1 MNTITNLVDHA
12 ILLSD
17 KRFHVTNLE
26 IVESILIN
34 NGYPKSIIKKQ
45 IVKRCK
51 TIDNN
56 GLTNN
61 GDKLIN
67 SKDNMNHTL
76 TIPYVSNVNN
86 DIKRIVRNFVD
97 VGFTIQ
103 KKLDNIIKR
112 GKDRLDNQQV
122 TEVVYKI
129 NCNKCDKVYIG
140 QTKRHLGTRIKE
152 HRNNIK
158 NKSGNFSVVTDHRL
172 SLSHNFDWDNPNI
185 LHKEKNRKKREIAE
199 MFLIKKFDYTI
210 NLQKDTENLSPIY
223 DKTIL

>member
-1 MNTITNLVDHA
+1 MNLVDHA

-17 KRFHVTNLE
+17 KRFHVKNLE
-26 IVESILIN
+26 IVESILRN
-34 NGYPKSIIKKQ
+34 NGYPKNIIKKQ
-45 IVKRCK
+45 IIKRCK
-51 TIDNN
+51 TIENK

-61 GDKLIN
+61 VNKLIN
-67 SKDNMNHTL
+67 SKDNTNYTMI
-76 TIPYVSNVNN
+76 IPYVSNVS
-86 DIKRIVRNFVD
+86 DDLKRIVRNFVD
-97 VGFTIQ
+97 VGFSIP

-112 GKDRLDNQQV
+112 GKDRLDNQQE

-129 NCNKCDKVYIG
+129 NCNNCDKVYIG

-172 SLSHNFDWDNPNI
+172 SLSHDFDWDNPNI

-199 MFLIKKFDYTI
+199 MFFIKKFDNTI

-223 DKTIL
+223 DKTILL